1 MVALYCYVKA
11 EPSIIKEGSVVS
23 ISISQLFRRT
33 APLFMIGG
41 LFLIL
46 LTIYPLVSYRFLVFS
61 KNQRK
66 IISPIADIAVAEA
79 QGFINPLVS
88 SKNIAIAK
96 EENKVTV
103 TEGLDL
109 EQINNWFPSASL
121 PSVRESKI
129 THYTLSVP
137 KLGIED
143 AITEI
148 GGKEIKTK
156 LIHYPGTALPGEY
169 GNAVVFGHSVLPIFY
184 NPKDYKTI
192 FSTIPTLE
200 KGDKIYINFDGIQ
213 FVYQVEKYFEVD
225 PEEIEV
231 LQQKFDEQ
239 VLSLITCVPP
249 GTYQKRGIIK
259 ARLIKE

>member
-1 MVALYCYVKA
+1 MSAIYCYVKA
-11 EPSIIKEGSVVS
+11 QPSTTKEGLIAT
-23 ISISQLFRRT
+23 ISIQQLFRKT
-33 APLFMIGG
+33 APLFITGG
-41 LFLIL
+41 LFLLL
-46 LTIYPLVSYRFLVFS
+46 LTIYPFISYRFLVFS
-61 KNQRK
+61 KNQRR
-66 IISPIADIAVAEA
+66 IISPIADISVAEA
-79 QGFINPLVS
+79 QGFINPLIS
-88 SKNIAIAK
+88 SKSIAVAK
-96 EENKVTV
+96 EEDNVVV

-121 PSVRESKI
+121 PSPRESKI
-129 THYTLSVP
+129 THYTLSIP
-137 KLGIED
+137 KLDIGD
-143 AITEI
+143 AIVEI
-148 GGKEIKTK
+148 GGGEIKSK

-169 GNAVVFGHSVLPIFY
+169 GNSVVFGHSVLPIFY

-200 KGDKIYINFDGIQ
+200 KGDKIYLDFDGIQ
-213 FVYQVEKYFEVD
+213 FVYQVEKYFEVN

-259 ARLIKE
+259 ARLIRE